1 MLAGSAAKLLQI
13 TTAGKVATSALGV
26 VYIRTTAIAALST
39 VSTIAGMV
47 SITSTSFV
55 GALTGNASTAT
66 ALAAGG
72 TISGT
77 GEATFTTGA
86 FDGTGNVSG
95 AVTLLNSVISKVL
108 TGYASGPGVV
118 AATDS
123 ILAAIQK

>member
-1 MLAGSAAKLLQI
+1 LF
-13 TTAGKVATSALGV
+13 TLG
-26 VYIRTTAIAALST
+26 TAIAALST

-55 GALTGNASTAT
+55 GALTGNSTAT
-66 ALAAGG
+66 ALAAGR

-95 AVTLLNSVISKVL
+95 AVTLLNSAVISKVL

-123 ILAAIQK
+123 ILAAIQN